1 MIKINVLLIFFA
13 VLGVQLTN
21 AQEKKIAV
29 IWESKEQLPT
39 PESVLYY
46 PKDNV
51 LFVSLIDGS
60 GSEKDGKGG
69 VALLNTDGSIKNAT
83 WVTGLNAP
91 KGLAIHKGLLY
102 IADITDVIVVD
113 VVTGNV
119 IDEIPVEGSTFLN
132 DVTVD
137 DSGIVYISDTRE
149 NKIFQLRNGKAS
161 LYLDNVPSVNGLKAE
176 GGKLL
181 ALAGKEFW
189 SIDANKKVTVFTKGF
204 DQGGDGLEPVGNGD
218 YIVTCW
224 VGLVYYVKANG
235 EIQTMLDVQG
245 KMNTAD
251 LGYNQKE
258 SILYIPTFNSN
269 SVVAYK
275 LK

>member
-1 MIKINVLLIFFA
+1 MKKFNLLLMLCA
-13 VLGVQLTN
+13 LLGVQL
-21 AQEKKIAV
+21 AFSQDKKIEV
-29 IWESKEQLPT
+29 LWESKEQLPT

-46 PKDNV
+46 AKDNV

-69 VALLNTDGSIKNAT
+69 IAQLNTDGTIKNAA

-119 IDEIPVEGSTFLN
+119 IDEIAVEGATFLN

-137 DSGIVYISDTRE
+137 NNGIVYISDTRE
-149 NKIFQLRNGKAS
+149 NKIFQLRNGKVS

-181 ALAGKEFW
+181 ALTGKEFW

-235 EIQTMLDVQG
+235 EIQKMLDVQG

-258 SILYIPTFNSN
+258 EVLYIPTFNSN